1 VLAINSIDDEVN
13 PPETGLM
20 TRAMKRLKNGR
31 LFLILTSDETSGH
44 LTTGQAKFYSRSCRD
59 CWTPCREGQK
69 PRKQVDVAA
78 RFLRKLG
85 PV

>member
-1 VLAINSIDDEVN
+1 KIQATVLAINSIDDEVN

-44 LTTGQAKFYSRSCRD
+44 LTTGQAKFYKQVLQRLLD
-59 CWTPCREGQK
+59 AV
-69 PRKQVDVAA
+69 PRKAM
-78 RFLRKLG
+78 
-85 PV
+85 